1 MQLGVLQCLA
11 SSFRVARCFPPC
23 RGLSFDSTLSLRRF
37 PFSSPFLRLFF
48 AFSSP
53 HLRLAIT
60 TPHSRH
66 LFISLVRHN
75 PIPPKA
81 DAGVTLRERA
91 AHPALKLPCA
101 SPRVAP
107 RFAPKHPP
115 PRRASRPPAWRLMCA
130 VSRRRLTRQKKYFPR
145 PSKKSIILCTFAVS
159 MCCIH
164 DEDLFR

>member
-1 MQLGVLQCLA
+1 MFLQLGVLQCLA
-11 SSFRVARCFPPC
+11 SSSRVARCFPPC

-48 AFSSP
+48 ASSSP
-53 HLRLAIT
+53 CNHNATLPPPFHLSRSSQPNPSQSTSWCHPSGACR
-60 TPHSRH
+60 TPGPQIALRTPSR
-66 LFISLVRHN
+66 R
-75 PIPPKA
+75 
-81 DAGVTLRERA
+81 
-91 AHPALKLPCA
+91 
-101 SPRVAP
+101 P